1 MEELLEQEKREQE
14 RQQVTSSSSAS
25 TSVIQHNN
33 NTTTD
38 NQLINEQDFE
48 NIRDDVIN
56 MVPQG
61 LPAQGLLPLQLNKIS
76 GGAINQS
83 VGDFITPR
91 VISPQQWRPH
101 GNIAMMPQ
109 QPQQSNN
116 NQNPQEIQVNRKSV
130 AIFAANLQPPPQY
143 PPENILTDQDRQIQ
157 MVYEQWLNSQN
168 NALSNQLKYYET
180 EVMKLRKAK
189 KALNSKQRQLKKTGN
204 VLPEPDASEL
214 AKITSDQNFY
224 QKQLENARKQSRQ
237 HTLVVTDYNTK
248 KQSKINSHM
257 MPSLSNALSPAH
269 MAPQSPLMS
278 PSPSSQQSMMQSTQS
293 PLGNQIL
300 QPIQSPLQSPSPIM
314 PSQSPGPANVN
325 SILQSPGNQASN
337 SGMSPYSSMQPSP
350 RIGTPHSNID
360 ESPFSPSAQG

>member
-1 MEELLEQEKREQE
+1 M
-14 RQQVTSSSSAS
+14 A
-25 TSVIQHNN
+25 
-33 NTTTD
+33 
-38 NQLINEQDFE
+38 
-48 NIRDDVIN
+48 
-56 MVPQG
+56 PQG

-76 GGAINQS
+76 GGAINQT
-83 VGDFITPR
+83 VGDFNAPR

-109 QPQQSNN
+109 PQAQNN
-116 NQNPQEIQVNRKSV
+116 QMNQNPQDPNQVNRKSV

-143 PPENILTDQDRQIQ
+143 PPETIQTDQDRQTQI
-157 MVYEQWLNSQN
+157 VYEQWLNTQN
-168 NALSNQLKYYET
+168 NALSSQLKYYET
-180 EVMKLRKAK
+180 EVIKLRKTK
-189 KALNSKQRQLKKTGN
+189 KSLNSKQRQLKKTGN
-204 VLPEPDASEL
+204 VLTEPDASEL
-214 AKITSDQNFY
+214 AKVTSDLNFY

-237 HTLVVTDYNTK
+237 HTLVLTDYNTK
-248 KQSKINSHM
+248 KQSKTHSQM
-257 MPSLSNALSPAH
+257 MPSLGNALSPAH

-300 QPIQSPLQSPSPIM
+300 QPIQSPLQSPSPNM
-314 PSQSPGPANVN
+314 PPQSPGPSSVN
-325 SILQSPGNQASN
+325 SILQSPSNQASN

>member
-14 RQQVTSSSSAS
+14 RQQVSSSSAS
-25 TSVIQHNN
+25 TSVIQHN
-33 NTTTD
+33 TD
-38 NQLINEQDFE
+38 SLINEQDFE

-56 MVPQG
+56 MAPQG

-76 GGAINQS
+76 GGAINQT
-83 VGDFITPR
+83 VGDFNAPR

-109 QPQQSNN
+109 PQPQNN
-116 NQNPQEIQVNRKSV
+116 TMNQAQDPNQVNRKSV

-143 PPENILTDQDRQIQ
+143 PPETIQTDQDRQIQ
-157 MVYEQWLNSQN
+157 IVYEQWLNTQN
-168 NALSNQLKYYET
+168 NALSSQLKYYET
-180 EVMKLRKAK
+180 EVIKLRKTK
-189 KALNSKQRQLKKTGN
+189 KSLNSKQRQLKKTGN
-204 VLPEPDASEL
+204 VLTEPDATEL
-214 AKITSDQNFY
+214 AKITSDLNFY

-248 KQSKINSHM
+248 KQSKMHSQM

-314 PSQSPGPANVN
+314 PPQSPGPSSVN
-325 SILQSPGNQASN
+325 SILQSPSNQASN